1 MEIILIQ
8 NIHPIEINGGGGV
21 YVSRRVDT
29 YVITPALIQSSLSP
43 TSGSC
48 TIKTT
53 RQDLREPT
61 VVTYL
66 MHF

>member
-8 NIHPIEINGGGGV
+8 NIHRIEINGGGGV
-21 YVSRRVDT
+21 YVSRRDT

-53 RQDLREPT
+53 RQGPREPT
-61 VVTYL
+61 VVMYL